1 MLNNEFFNRSQYI
14 RVNNELNKKVDTQ
27 VYIKGNRQKVE
38 LDKKLDELSIQNG
51 VLVSG
56 NLIRQNILNSSA
68 SKPSSIPHVVDTEVS
83 VGSQTSETQ
92 TDNSKYVSPSYEKY
106 VNSNINK
113 GKNIVNE
120 MKKNDLKQGTKLT
133 GVNHDF

>member
-14 RVNNELNKKVDTQ
+14 RVNNELNKKVDNQ

-92 TDNSKYVSPSYEKY
+92 TDNSKHVSPSYEKY

-120 MKKNDLKQGTKLT
+120 MKKNDLKQGNKLT
-133 GVNHDF
+133 VVNHDF